1 MSALAPHPSGGQP
14 DPAYALVASGNL
26 RRRQAKSRAF
36 ETATLVAA
44 GAAVLMLLILVYYA
58 AKRGLSQL
66 SLGFLFDKL
75 PLPTGGIG
83 NTLPGGIGPALAGTL
98 ELSLIATIIALP
110 VGVLTAL
117 YVSEFSGP
125 RGRRVVESYLNLMAG
140 LPTIVAGVFIAL
152 LIADP
157 LGQSAIA
164 GGMALAIVEVPL
176 IARASIESI
185 SRVPST
191 LREAADALGV
201 ARWRTV
207 IGVVLP
213 TAANGIVTATI
224 LAVARAAG
232 ETAPILFT
240 CTLFGQGYSV
250 NPLHSVASVPLELF
264 TLMESGNTAEVDK
277 AWGAGFLLM
286 VTILI
291 INILARI
298 WLRRS
303 ERKRGL

>member
-1 MSALAPHPSGGQP
+1 MSAVTHQAPGP
-14 DPAYALVASGNL
+14 DPAYALVATGNL
-26 RRRQAKSRAF
+26 RRRQVKSRAF
-36 ETATLVAA
+36 EVITLIAA

-58 AKRGLSQL
+58 AKRGISQI
-66 SLGFLFDKL
+66 SFSFLFGTL
-75 PLPTGGIG
+75 PLPDGGVG
-83 NTLPGGIGPALAGTL
+83 NSLKGGIGPALAGTL
-98 ELSLIATIIALP
+98 ELSLIATIVALP

-125 RGRRVVESYLNLMAG
+125 RGRRIVETYLNLMAG
-140 LPTIVAGVFIAL
+140 LPTIIAGVFIAL
-152 LIADP
+152 LIANN

-164 GGMALAIVEVPL
+164 GGLALAIVEVPL
-176 IARASIESI
+176 IGRASLESI
-185 SRVPST
+185 SRVPGA

-201 ARWRTV
+201 AHWRTV
-207 IGVVLP
+207 LGVILP
-213 TAANGIVTATI
+213 TASNGIVTATI

-240 CTLFGQGYSV
+240 CTLFGQGYSL
-250 NPLHSVASVPLELF
+250 NPLHSVPSVTLELF
-264 TLMESGNTAEVDK
+264 NLMESGNQGEVAK
-277 AWGAGFLLM
+277 AWGAAFLLM

-291 INILARI
+291 VNVLARV